1 MNQNLN
7 HIDNHYLNLQIKNKF
22 YTINCYEFQSF
33 FEDIMLLTNKE
44 FQKVTPYGKFGDAGN
59 DGFIEELGYYYQV
72 YSPINPRTK
81 DADAAK
87 KILKDFEKLQN
98 SIWLKNRE
106 IHNYYFVYND
116 KFHGLTS
123 PIYDAKN
130 TLEKDNPGI
139 KFEIINAT
147 KIKQIILDLSID
159 ELLQLGFNIDQ
170 RNSIKIIK
178 KYLDLISIELNK
190 ENINNAFNL
199 LNDFDKEIIKK
210 SSQELYIDYEI
221 LYCRYYKKI
230 EDYDTAIIIYDD
242 LISEGYSSK
251 KIFMEYYQLLL
262 FIDDNQKKQY
272 LIEQTKL
279 IDKDYWL
286 LLNYTK
292 NKIENIDLFD
302 ELIKKEIDVKIKISL
317 ILTKANI
324 YAENKLLEKALIY
337 IKQAIFMNKNLLF
350 SYITKLILL
359 HNNLLINNDQDEVKS
374 LSKKIFETIDQVKMI
389 FDLNTISNRSNL
401 IINYILFQVHLK
413 NKDFL
418 KLDET
423 NNKIY
428 FFLEKCYFDNQIESI
443 LISILNYSKLESKGI
458 NNIYYYLL
466 NQNKNIS
473 IKLYNMILFHALN
486 SNIDKEIT
494 INFFEEKKQ
503 KKYLIFFE
511 KKENQDLTELNT
523 FFKDNIEL
531 AEFFIHRLENQIEL
545 KAYLIENFFKEGSER
560 NNILKLIFNIDTDN
574 YEQIHYLIKICNLNK
589 VSPFHLFRLI
599 DILLLNTDYLN
610 LIKITKILNNN
621 YAIDDFKLKYIK
633 FISYTNLEDDVNI
646 IKTGYKLLDN
656 FEKNS
661 YISKENVIRNI
672 LITHLK
678 IAIIDKE
685 NNEKALKLLENNFDI
700 SFSYEFLTTIA
711 YQVCIDNKKYQ
722 QAYNMLVEAIIT
734 KKNMTKQDYG
744 NLYLQIMLN
753 LNKNLP
759 ITLDSQNKIGKNH
772 YIKFKDNTFWYFMGN
787 NPPLEAIKLNN
798 KSEKYKKLLNKKIT
812 DQINFSSGY
821 LSKKDTKE
829 IELIYTLEQ
838 YIFWMIRSNFITL
851 SHSNDLENVTII
863 DLPSRNDKIDISYL
877 EKALIDFDGNDNPII
892 NLYKDKN
899 HRLPF
904 SILTYAEGNI
914 LKAIDA
920 IIKNQS
926 YIYCNNGELSLFQRE
941 VINVNKIIHN
951 QESFYIDGTS
961 IFALINSGLFEKIT
975 NILPQLLIPKSVLDF
990 LEKFIIFFEP
1000 SENIGGYMN
1009 YQNGKI
1015 QLTDYDKEK
1024 NISIQK
1030 IFINAIEQLKKHSN
1044 IKYISQSQKINC
1056 NSELIIPKEFCDA
1069 YILARDENLSLMT
1082 EDYYY
1087 SKYNNIETNKK
1098 TPKTFST
1105 FSFVKAIY
1113 ELHLITLQDYLQYYY
1128 FLSKNRYYFLHFSCP
1143 EFKQAIFGEYN
1154 NDQRLKNIKLFNI
1167 GYTLSKDYGV
1177 SEKFVHD
1184 LILEI
1189 FLLLITNNKIDNIE
1203 AISIIDCLITEYPN
1217 NNNKENIIRSFYEES
1232 REFICI
1238 NKIREKNIYNSYN
1251 ISSKLNSI
1259 MIYMNNLDLD

>member
-1 MNQNLN
+1 MEQNFKP
-7 HIDNHYLNLQIKNKF
+7 IDTHYLNLQIKNKF
-22 YTINCYEFQSF
+22 YTINSYEFQSF
-33 FEDIMLLTNKE
+33 FEEIMLIKNLA
-44 FQKVTPYGKFGDAGN
+44 FQKVKPYGKDGDAGN
-59 DGFIEELGYYYQV
+59 DGFIDKLGQYYQV
-72 YSPINPRTK
+72 YAPIDPKTK
-81 DADAAK
+81 DANAARKFIEDFK
-87 KILKDFEKLQN
+87 KLKDSEWNLNNNIKEYF
-98 SIWLKNRE
+98 
-106 IHNYYFVYND
+106 FVYND
-116 KFHGLTS
+116 KFTGLITKVNN
-123 PIYDAKN
+123 AKLS
-130 TLEKDNPGI
+130 LEKENPDI
-139 KFEIINAT
+139 KFHILDSH
-147 KIKQIILDLSID
+147 KLKLIILDFSIE
-159 ELLQLGFNIDQ
+159 ELLQLGFDIDE
-170 RNSIKIIK
+170 RNSTKILK
-178 KYLDLISIELNK
+178 KYLNSINIELNK

-199 LNDFDKEIIKK
+199 LNNLDKEIIKN
-210 SSQELYIDYEI
+210 SNQELYIDYEI
-221 LYCRYYKKI
+221 LYCNYYKKT
-230 EDYDTAIIIYDD
+230 EDYDTAIKIYDN
-242 LISEGYSSK
+242 LITEGYSSK
-251 KIFMEYYQLLL
+251 KLYMEYYQLLL
-262 FIDDNQKKQY
+262 FIDDDQKKQY

-292 NKIENIDLFD
+292 NKIENIDIFE
-302 ELIKKEIDVKIKISL
+302 ELIKKENDVKIKILL

-324 YAENKLLEKALIY
+324 YAENKLLEESLTC
-337 IKQAIFMNKNLLF
+337 IKQAIFMNKNLLL
-350 SYITKLILL
+350 SYITKLTLL
-359 HNNLLINNDQDEVKS
+359 HNNLLINNNQDEIKA
-374 LSKKIFETIDQVKMI
+374 LSKKIFETIDQINML
-389 FDLNTISNRSNL
+389 FDLNTICKRSNL
-401 IINYILFQVHLK
+401 IINYILFQVYLK
-413 NKDFL
+413 TKDFL

-443 LISILNYSKLESKGI
+443 LISILNYSNLDSKGI
-458 NNIYYYLL
+458 NNIYNYLL
-466 NQNKNIS
+466 NQNKNITN
-473 IKLYNMILFHALN
+473 KLYNMILYHALN

-503 KKYLIFFE
+503 EKYLIFFE
-511 KKENQDLTELNT
+511 KQENQDLTELNT
-523 FFKDNIEL
+523 FFKDNIDL

-560 NNILKLIFNIDTDN
+560 NNILNLIFNIDTDN
-574 YEQIHYLIKICNLNK
+574 YEQINYLIKICNLNK
-589 VSPFHLFRLI
+589 ISPFHLFRLI
-599 DILLLNTDYLN
+599 DILLLNKDYLH
-610 LIKITKILNNN
+610 LIKISKILNNN

-633 FISYTNLEDDVNI
+633 FISYINIGDDGNI

-656 FEKNS
+656 FETNN
-661 YISKENVIRNI
+661 YISKENVIINI

-678 IAIIDKE
+678 LAKIDKE

-711 YQVCIDNKKYQ
+711 YQVYIDNKKYQ
-722 QAYNMLVEAIIT
+722 QAYNILVKAII
-734 KKNMTKQDYG
+734 KKQNMTKQAYG
-744 NLYLQIMLN
+744 NLYPQIMLN

-759 ITLDSQNKIGKNH
+759 ITLDSQSKIGKNH
-772 YIKFKDNTFWYFMGN
+772 FIKFKDNALWYCMGN
-787 NPPLEAIKLNN
+787 NNPLEAIKLNN
-798 KSEKYKKLLNKKIT
+798 KSEKYKKLLNKKVT
-812 DQINFSSGY
+812 EQVNFSSVY

-838 YIFWMIRSNFITL
+838 YIFWMIKSNFEIL

-863 DLPSRNDKIDISYL
+863 DLLSHNDQIDISNL
-877 EKALIDFDGNDNPII
+877 EKALIDFDGNNNPII

-899 HRLPF
+899 QRLPF
-904 SILTYAEGNI
+904 SMLTFAKGNI
-914 LKAIDA
+914 LKAFDY

-926 YIYCNNGELSLFQRE
+926 YIYCNTGELSLFQRE
-941 VINVNKIIHN
+941 VINVNKIILN

-961 IFALINSGLFEKIT
+961 IFALINSGLFDKIIK
-975 NILPQLLIPKSVLDF
+975 ILPQILIPKSVIDF
-990 LEKFIIFFEP
+990 LEQFIIYFSP
-1000 SENIGGYMN
+1000 SENIEGYMS

-1015 QLTDYDKEK
+1015 QFTDYNKEK

-1056 NSELIIPKEFCDA
+1056 NSELIIPKEVCDA

-1098 TPKTFST
+1098 PPKTFST

-1128 FLSKNRYYFLHFSCP
+1128 FLSNNRYYFLHFSCS

-1167 GYTLSKDYGV
+1167 GYTLSKDYGI

-1189 FLLLITNNKIDNIE
+1189 FLLLITNNKIDKIE

-1232 REFICI
+1232 REFIVT
-1238 NKIREKNIYNSYN
+1238 NKIRGKNIYNSYN

-1259 MIYMNNLDLD
+1259 MIYMNNFDFE